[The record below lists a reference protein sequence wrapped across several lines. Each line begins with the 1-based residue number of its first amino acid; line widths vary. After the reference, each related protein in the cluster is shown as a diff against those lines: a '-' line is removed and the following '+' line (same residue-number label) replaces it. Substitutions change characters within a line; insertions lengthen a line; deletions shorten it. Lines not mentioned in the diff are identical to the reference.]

1 MNELNLLH
9 ESVVDESEIDS
20 LGHLNVRFYVARAA
34 TANFNLLRS
43 LGIAAGAGQ
52 YLKRTDTYNRFHKEQ
67 FAGARLGVFGGL
79 TAIEGQT
86 GVSGYYEIRNLDE
99 DHLAASFIITT
110 NLVDRGTDDI
120 IPMTELSHSGLDDG
134 RLDMNSV
141 AMASLAKNNVA
152 IPAHGQPRSLKLL
165 PPKQVTLEEMML
177 LIPEESNPNSMNG
190 RREGIVLAEDC
201 DESGR
206 LKEDI
211 DPMFIMFRPQPGED
225 LKKMGPPLQRDEQGR
240 RYSFAMMEIRNIN
253 WHLPRLGETL
263 LSMSA
268 DITFGEKWRHTRR
281 WIFTKETGLLLGI
294 TDHAAVCMDL
304 DARKAIPIPAELR
317 EYMQQLSLPDYG

>member
-9 ESVVDESEIDS
+9 ESVIDESEIDS

-34 TANFNLLRS
+34 TANSNLLRS
-43 LGIAAGAGQ
+43 IGISAQAGQ
-52 YLKRTDTYNRFHKEQ
+52 SLKRTDTYNRFHREQ

-86 GVSGYYEIRNLDE
+86 GVSAYYEIRNLDE
-99 DHLAASFIITT
+99 NHLAASFIVTT
-110 NLVDRGTDDI
+110 NLMDRSTESI
-120 IPMTELSHSGLDDG
+120 IPMTKSELSSED
-134 RLDMNSV
+134 
-141 AMASLAKNNVA
+141 LAKRNVT

-177 LIPEESNPNSMNG
+177 LVPEEPIPGSMNG
-190 RREGIVLAEDC
+190 RREGTVLPEDC

-206 LKEDI
+206 VKEDI

-225 LKKMGPPLQRDEQGR
+225 LKNMGPPLQRDEQGR

-253 WHLPRLGETL
+253 WHQPRLGDTI

-268 DITFGEKWRHTRR
+268 DITFGDKWRHTRR
-281 WIFTKETGLLLGI
+281 WIFAKETGLLLGI
-294 TDHAAVCMDL
+294 SDHAAVCMDL
-304 DARKAIPIPAELR
+304 DARKAISIPAELR
-317 EYMQQLSLPDYG
+317 ESMQRLSLPDYG